1 MVDNGAK
8 LYDSDEEAPAVISID
23 KEPLRASEN
32 DIIKHGDDLNDTETI
47 RGSVVVQPDDDELRV
62 KIVSNYTMPDT
73 LPNGPKSKP
82 DVGSLDGNDST
93 ELQADQ
99 PNYIDRYPYDRVIN

>member
-8 LYDSDEEAPAVISID
+8 LYDSDEETPAVISIE

-32 DIIKHGDDLNDTETI
+32 EIIKHGDDLNDTDTI